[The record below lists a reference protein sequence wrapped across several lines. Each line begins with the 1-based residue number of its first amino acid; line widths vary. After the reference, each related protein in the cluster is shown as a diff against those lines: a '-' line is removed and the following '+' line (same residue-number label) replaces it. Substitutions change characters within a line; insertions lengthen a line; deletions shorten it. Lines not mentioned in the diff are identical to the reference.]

1 MVHAKAFSFTDESTN
16 VAFPKSS
23 SQGRKESL
31 STITG
36 PQSSDPA
43 LMLFQLRR
51 AQSYWYQ
58 ELYLHRSVPLA
69 TPIPYLWQMCL
80 EMREWGESLPESLPA
95 GIRKMFEQELT
106 YSYVYCLSPSP
117 RVPHTMDYNRCL
129 VFEYTQQYLNNMHE
143 IAHTESNIAL
153 YSYHDALK
161 VLFTAN
167 QLLGVLREA
176 ESMLLDGRWPSAPA
190 YQPGQTPPPRLP
202 RLVKGA
208 SDVSRTSRA
217 LSCLEKVSQ
226 TLGKFAE
233 RWDAVGLLQ
242 QGFQAI
248 GQDVMD
254 HLKAKQN
261 GSVGDTSTQTNVQWT
276 GDSSTLS
283 EGHQPYG
290 A

>member
-1 MVHAKAFSFTDESTN
+1 
-16 VAFPKSS
+16 
-23 SQGRKESL
+23 
-31 STITG
+31 
-36 PQSSDPA
+36 
-43 LMLFQLRR
+43 
-51 AQSYWYQ
+51 
-58 ELYLHRSVPLA
+58 
-69 TPIPYLWQMCL
+69 
-80 EMREWGESLPESLPA
+80 
-95 GIRKMFEQELT
+95 
-106 YSYVYCLSPSP
+106 
-117 RVPHTMDYNRCL
+117 
-129 VFEYTQQYLNNMHE
+129 MHE